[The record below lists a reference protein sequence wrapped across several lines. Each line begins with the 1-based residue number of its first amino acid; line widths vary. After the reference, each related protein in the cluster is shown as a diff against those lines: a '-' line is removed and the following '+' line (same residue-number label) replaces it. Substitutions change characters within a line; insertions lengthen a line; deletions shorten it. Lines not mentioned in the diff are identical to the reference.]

1 MEYDRDYGT
10 GRYDPDRYGQD
21 SYGQEER
28 RPPRKKKKR
37 SKFARFMRAL
47 GKYLAQMP
55 AQSFVVIGGSIA
67 VVLVAVIL
75 LVMLL
80 PGRDKKGADPLD
92 EIVLPDNSP
101 SPSLAPI
108 ITYEPTQSPD
118 PTPNPDPLAGYVI
131 ETVGDYHDA
140 IPAIQERLVALGY
153 MDMPADGYTRKYGPA
168 TKNGIRRLQQRNFT
182 DNQKWDGQIGAETYN
197 LLMGPDVKP
206 FYYKKGDTDESLYVD
221 SVDGVKQ
228 TGWVTRLQNRLIE
241 LGYLAPGSA
250 TGTYG
255 TATVDAVRNFQQ
267 YHGLAQIDG
276 LAGQA
281 TLVVLYS
288 SDAMDAVTGKAND
301 RSKLTTP
308 GTGTAT
314 SPDAGGATSPDA
326 GAATSPD
333 TGGTAP

>member
-10 GRYDPDRYGQD
+10 GRYDLDRYGQD
-21 SYGQEER
+21 PYGQEER

-37 SKFARFMRAL
+37 SKFSRFMRAL

-67 VVLVAVIL
+67 VVLVAIIL
-75 LVMLL
+75 LVVLL
-80 PGRDKKGADPLD
+80 PGSGKKGTDPLD
-92 EIVLPDNSP
+92 DIVLPANSP
-101 SPSLAPI
+101 TPSIAPV
-108 ITYEPTQSPD
+108 ITAEPTEPPE

-131 ETVGDYHDA
+131 GTVGDYHDA

-153 MDMPADGYTRKYGPA
+153 MDMPAGGYTRKYGPA

-182 DNQKWDGQIGAETYN
+182 DNDKWDGQIGTETYN
-197 LLMGPDVKP
+197 LLMGNDVKP
-206 FYYKKGDTDESLYVD
+206 FYYKKGDTDDSLYID
-221 SVDGVKQ
+221 SIDGVKQ
-228 TGWVTRLQNRLIE
+228 VGLVTRLQNRLIE
-241 LGYLAPGSA
+241 LGYLPPGSA

-255 TATVDAVRNFQQ
+255 NVTVDAVRLFQQ
-267 YHGLAQIDG
+267 YHGITPIDG

-301 RSKLTTP
+301 RSKLNSP
-308 GTGTAT
+308 GSAT
-314 SPDAGGATSPDA
+314 SPDAAGATSPDP
-326 GAATSPD
+326 S
-333 TGGTAP
+333 GTAP

>member
-10 GRYDPDRYGQD
+10 GRYDLDRYGQD
-21 SYGQEER
+21 PYGQEER

-37 SKFARFMRAL
+37 SKFSRFMRAL

-67 VVLVAVIL
+67 VVLVAIIL
-75 LVMLL
+75 LVVLL
-80 PGRDKKGADPLD
+80 PGSGKKGTDPLD
-92 EIVLPDNSP
+92 DIVLPANSP
-101 SPSLAPI
+101 TPSIAPV
-108 ITYEPTQSPD
+108 ITAEPTEPPE

-131 ETVGDYHDA
+131 GTVGDYHDA

-182 DNQKWDGQIGAETYN
+182 DNDKWDGQIGTETYN
-197 LLMGPDVKP
+197 LLMGNDVKP
-206 FYYKKGDTDESLYVD
+206 FYYKKGDTDDSLYID
-221 SVDGVKQ
+221 SIDGVKQ
-228 TGWVTRLQNRLIE
+228 VGLVTRLQNRLIE
-241 LGYLAPGSA
+241 LGYLPPGSA

-255 TATVDAVRNFQQ
+255 NVTVDAVRLFQQ
-267 YHGLAQIDG
+267 YHGITPIDG

-288 SDAMDAVTGKAND
+288 NDAMDAVTGKAND
-301 RSKLTTP
+301 RSKLNSP
-308 GTGTAT
+308 GPAT
-314 SPDAGGATSPDA
+314 SPDAAGATSPD
-326 GAATSPD
+326 P
-333 TGGTAP
+333 GGTAP